1 MLKSLDIWAT
11 ICYYIIV
18 PRELQERSFEMENA
32 MTNHQFTGIIRMIIA
47 LIKSG
52 TSTEELISYL
62 EELIKE

>member
-1 MLKSLDIWAT
+1 
-11 ICYYIIV
+11 
-18 PRELQERSFEMENA
+18 MENA